1 MRGPF
6 KTFFGLNSGFLCVG
20 PYEPS
25 NIYKGGSFNCEKG
38 LKDEDSDKVKE
49 LGLKSEMGHFSPLCR
64 TWFQQTKKTFKDA
77 KKDKAGTRGI
87 MTDLYSQAEVDK
99 LGLTTCVPILGKKD
113 AFEGALCA
121 DIKPQNDLSRF
132 YGDESKGSKYMIF
145 TPNNTEKED
154 WKKHWRTNNL
164 VPHVN
169 ELILDGNYTKNDFQF
184 KITDDKAMLFDQK
197 NITWGN
203 MWIRRNETAKDYGY
217 IFIVTDMTIKFPN
230 L

>member
-1 MRGPF
+1 
-6 KTFFGLNSGFLCVG
+6 
-20 PYEPS
+20 
-25 NIYKGGSFNCEKG
+25 
-38 LKDEDSDKVKE
+38 
-49 LGLKSEMGHFSPLCR
+49 
-64 TWFQQTKKTFKDA
+64 
-77 KKDKAGTRGI
+77 
-87 MTDLYSQAEVDK
+87 MT
-99 LGLTTCVPILGKKD
+99 
-113 AFEGALCA
+113 
-121 DIKPQNDLSRF
+121 SR
-132 YGDESKGSKYMIF
+132 
-145 TPNNTEKED
+145 PNNTEKED